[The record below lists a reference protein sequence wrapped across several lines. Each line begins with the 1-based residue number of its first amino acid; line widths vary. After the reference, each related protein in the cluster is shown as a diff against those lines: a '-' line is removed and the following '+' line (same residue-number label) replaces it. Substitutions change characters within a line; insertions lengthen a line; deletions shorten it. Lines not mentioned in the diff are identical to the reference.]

1 MKTYYHSLN
10 DFTFS
15 PFCHRKK
22 NLVKEI
28 QAKRAQT
35 TLRQMR
41 VHKRN
46 FFLLL
51 PACVTPSNS
60 RISYEYQNILST
72 MDNVYV
78 TKLRQATAHND
89 HLSIMALHHM
99 RKNSFGLRE
108 PVPMRF
114 ISKSVLFTS
123 NGVFFPKDILD
134 LPPLFTNSARS
145 ASDPNNFVPQLNAE
159 IFPDLFVNYLR
170 KIAIL
175 VFKKK
180 LKK

>member
-1 MKTYYHSLN
+1 
-10 DFTFS
+10 
-15 PFCHRKK
+15 
-22 NLVKEI
+22 
-28 QAKRAQT
+28 
-35 TLRQMR
+35 MR

-46 FFLLL
+46 FFSCFQLALRHPTL
-51 PACVTPSNS
+51 GYHMNI
-60 RISYEYQNILST
+60 RISYQQWT
-72 MDNVYV
+72 MF
-78 TKLRQATAHND
+78 TLPIKLRQATAHND

-159 IFPDLFVNYLR
+159 IFPDLFANYLC

-175 VFKKK
+175 VF
-180 LKK
+180 

>member
-1 MKTYYHSLN
+1 MISPSVLFATEKKFGKGDSSKENTNHSPAN
-10 DFTFS
+10 AG
-15 PFCHRKK
+15 P
-22 NLVKEI
+22 
-28 QAKRAQT
+28 QT
-35 TLRQMR
+35 E
-41 VHKRN
+41 

-114 ISKSVLFTS
+114 ISKIVLSTS

-159 IFPDLFVNYLR
+159 IFPDLVVNYLC

-175 VFKKK
+175 VF
-180 LKK
+180 